1 MNTFPNFKHSNCV
14 WEVKD
19 LTRQNNK
26 SEKQKTN
33 SAAVNRQGSGSEYEK
48 ERAGHVEGYG
58 QPYPENEAKQ

>member
-1 MNTFPNFKHSNCV
+1 
-14 WEVKD
+14 VKD

-48 ERAGHVEGYG
+48 ERAGNVEGYG
-58 QPYPENEAKQ
+58 QPYPENGAKQ